1 MLQTYVGLGSSGP
14 DARHRPSRMEAQRP
28 HMRDA
33 SLLASGGMAGEASPE
48 SLRSAMAE
56 YVAAVHRAY
65 LDASESLSPG
75 ERARLP
81 LVSAGRFTVVAVG
94 TRYLHVIATVDH
106 LPPPAGPEVEL
117 HGAEGD
123 LSWTLRFFDPVV
135 VPALGLVD
143 ESESPAGP
151 QIRDLLGLSRV
162 VYHLTVPPGGGLTPH
177 HALHS
182 GTGLAHSHAAA
193 SRDYDAIAALLPH
206 RTVLVSEMRAAEA
219 AEMHASVVLLARY
232 LQPDVPAI
240 QELDPSTTDSVEARR
255 QLLAHLRSG
264 R

>member
-1 MLQTYVGLGSSGP
+1 
-14 DARHRPSRMEAQRP
+14 MEAQRP

-48 SLRSAMAE
+48 SLREAMAD
-56 YVAAVHRAY
+56 YVTAVHRAY

-81 LVSAGRFTVVAVG
+81 LVAAGRFTVVAVG
-94 TRYLHVIATVDH
+94 TRYLHVIATVDP
-106 LPPPAGPEVEL
+106 LPPPVGPEVEVS
-117 HGAEGD
+117 GNEGD
-123 LSWTLRFFDPVV
+123 LTWTLRFFDPVV

-143 ESESPAGP
+143 ESEAPAGP
-151 QIRDLLGLSRV
+151 RIRDLLGLSRV

-193 SRDYDAIAALLPH
+193 SRDYDTIAALLPQ
-206 RTVLVSEMRAAEA
+206 RADLVSEMRAADA
-219 AEMHASVVLLARY
+219 ANMQASVVLLARY
-232 LQPDVPAI
+232 LQPDAPSI
-240 QELDPSTTDSVEARR
+240 QALDPVTADVVDVRR
-255 QLLAHLRSG
+255 QLLACLRGS

>member
-1 MLQTYVGLGSSGP
+1 
-14 DARHRPSRMEAQRP
+14 
-28 HMRDA
+28 MRDA
-33 SLLASGGMAGEASPE
+33 SLLPSGRMAGEASPE

-65 LDASESLSPG
+65 LDASDTLSPG

-94 TRYLHVIATVDH
+94 TRYLHVIGTVDP
-106 LPPPAGPEVEL
+106 LPPPGGPEVEVS
-117 HGAEGD
+117 GAEGD
-123 LSWTLRFFDPVV
+123 LSWTLRFFDPVI

-143 ESESPAGP
+143 ETDAPAGS

-206 RTVLVSEMRAAEA
+206 RSELVSEMRAAEA
-219 AEMHASVVLLARY
+219 ADMHASVVLLARY
-232 LQPDVPAI
+232 LQPGVPSIEA
-240 QELDPSTTDSVEARR
+240 LDPSTAGSVEARR
-255 QLLAHLRSG
+255 QLLTHLRSG